1 MKRTGKRT
9 PLSHC
14 PGDKR
19 GVKSTKREVVEEG
32 HRSLRI
38 LHVQPVWLVE
48 ELTKAW
54 KCILKLC
61 QVYFEG
67 TPLSVNN
74 PHQRKQW
81 SRSSVPWT
89 TPSQTPRR
97 QVRRGN
103 WWQGSSSS
111 RAPGKEWVS
120 FQSFYFNPKTLFLG
134 DLRNLHLIL
143 QGAHSAFH
151 KAKPSLTAE

>member
-1 MKRTGKRT
+1 MLTRYIIPIFTEVDVFAFDFTTAVFLDGKKVYSKGTG
-9 PLSHC
+9 L
-14 PGDKR
+14 
-19 GVKSTKREVVEEG
+19 
-32 HRSLRI
+32 LI
-38 LHVQPVWLVE
+38 
-48 ELTKAW
+48 
-54 KCILKLC
+54 
-61 QVYFEG
+61 
-67 TPLSVNN
+67 NN
-74 PHQRKQW
+74 PYQRMQW